1 MDPSPPRNHR
11 LRRPN
16 GTAGASSSVSST
28 EYPILVP
35 KTPAQIV
42 SEAKEEL
49 VSVRLQSFPSGRVA
63 RERKA

>member
-1 MDPSPPRNHR
+1 MDPSPPRNRR

-16 GTAGASSSVSST
+16 GTAGASSSVSSA

-49 VSVRLQSFPSGRVA
+49 VSVRL
-63 RERKA
+63 